1 MAGVQTKG
9 RGTDGW
15 GAWRSQDDTRGR
27 RALPERVTS
36 DQGLQQVWEQASGT
50 AGKEWS
56 RQRGEHVQR
65 PWFGGDARVCLRGKH
80 GGRVTIAE
88 GRARG
93 DSHGAQGLEVGLV
106 VSPSERGAFGGFCPR
121 RGLACVPCCG
131 RAGDQL
137 GGTGLPLLL
146 LALAFLPHVT
156 LNATTKPS
164 HTCENTRCPLAWPP
178 CPPPGELC

>member
-1 MAGVQTKG
+1 M
-9 RGTDGW
+9 
-15 GAWRSQDDTRGR
+15 
-27 RALPERVTS
+27 TS

-56 RQRGEHVQR
+56 RQRGEHLQR
-65 PWFGGDARVCLRGKH
+65 PWFWGDACVCLRGKR

-93 DSHGAQGLEVGLV
+93 DSHGAQGLEAGLV

-121 RGLACVPCCG
+121 RGLACVPCRG
-131 RAGDQL
+131 RAEDQL
-137 GGTGLPLLL
+137 GGTGPPILL
-146 LALAFLPHVT
+146 LALVFLPHVT

-164 HTCENTRCPLAWPP
+164 HAGVRTHAALWPGPP